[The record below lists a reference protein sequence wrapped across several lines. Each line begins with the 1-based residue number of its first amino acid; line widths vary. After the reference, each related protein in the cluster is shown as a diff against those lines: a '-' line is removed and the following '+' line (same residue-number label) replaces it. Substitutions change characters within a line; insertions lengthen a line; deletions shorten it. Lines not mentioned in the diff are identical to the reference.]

1 MEPIFEFGLDVTRWL
16 QATYPQLR
24 TFFSVVSL
32 LGREEFYLAILP
44 LVYWCINKRMGKHL
58 AYVFL
63 FTNVLSYIAKP
74 SLRGP
79 RPYWLDSSVGLDIE
93 PSYGIPSSHAQAAAT
108 TYLFLAAWIRRR
120 WAWALAIVAT
130 LLMGLSRIYLGV
142 HFVHDVLAGYLIA
155 SLVLTGYFVWLRYF
169 ARNFE
174 KRILGY
180 RLLVVVLIPF
190 LLTLIYVAIRLV
202 IGEPDMTLPWRDF
215 IAEAELE
222 GYEGM
227 ATAVGSLLGIGI
239 GMTLEGSWV
248 RFLVGG
254 AMWKRVLRYLVGI
267 AITVALW
274 AGLRIL
280 FDVESLWLAIP
291 LRVLRY
297 FLVTLWAGYYAPLA
311 FVRLRLAEAEPEPGI
326 DLKL

>member
-1 MEPIFEFGLDVTRWL
+1 M
-16 QATYPQLR
+16 
-24 TFFSVVSL
+24 SV
-32 LGREEFYLAILP
+32 
-44 LVYWCINKRMGKHL
+44 
-58 AYVFL
+58 
-63 FTNVLSYIAKP
+63 
-74 SLRGP
+74 
-79 RPYWLDSSVGLDIE
+79 
-93 PSYGIPSSHAQAAAT
+93 
-108 TYLFLAAWIRRR
+108 
-120 WAWALAIVAT
+120 
-130 LLMGLSRIYLGV
+130 
-142 HFVHDVLAGYLIA
+142 
-155 SLVLTGYFVWLRYF
+155 
-169 ARNFE
+169 
-174 KRILGY
+174 
-180 RLLVVVLIPF
+180 
-190 LLTLIYVAIRLV
+190 
-202 IGEPDMTLPWRDF
+202 PWRDF

-239 GMTLEGSWV
+239 GMALEGSWV

-254 AMWKRVLRYLVGI
+254 ALWKRVLRYLVGI